1 MNKIFFYIRIRGTVE
16 KKVVHNRANPLGYVT
31 DVPFSLKSSSLQ
43 RSFLIHIKKNGIF
56 KKKIKHRFS
65 FLI

>member
-43 RSFLIHIKKNGIF
+43 RSFLIHI
-56 KKKIKHRFS
+56 
-65 FLI
+65 